1 MGCMRTFQDMSA
13 EEGLSYGLGLL
24 CRCTLPG
31 EDPAFSALFR
41 LFERLLACELPAAV
55 RAYHDAVGALLSNGD
70 RRVSGDLWKDHLLSL
85 AVHQA
90 HPFARMAAAGG
101 RDEAIV
107 ANMREELSILGQ
119 LSRLRSEDVARFA
132 FTPWQY
138 GESGLVDSYIAD
150 EALEEIY
157 VRLLSSRDWGDMTED
172 LWSFFNS
179 YGAGIFLRH
188 RAFYLE
194 DGQLAPLP
202 SAALSPLVPTT
213 LYEQERVALMEN
225 TIRFMRGDRAENALL
240 YGGGGTGKTAHVLS
254 LLHELPEVRL
264 VICQPEKEDILAL
277 ARRLGA
283 QPLRFLL
290 LLDDIVSE
298 SKAIRRLSSLLCGG
312 RALPDNVL
320 LYATSREAPGPA
332 SLFSLLLSF
341 PYPNLA
347 DFTHLVTELLEADGI
362 QADSQALHSA
372 CVDHQVDARERLTFP
387 GAIRVA
393 EAYKA

>member
-1 MGCMRTFQDMSA
+1 M
-13 EEGLSYGLGLL
+13 
-24 CRCTLPG
+24 
-31 EDPAFSALFR
+31 
-41 LFERLLACELPAAV
+41 
-55 RAYHDAVGALLSNGD
+55 
-70 RRVSGDLWKDHLLSL
+70 
-85 AVHQA
+85 
-90 HPFARMAAAGG
+90 
-101 RDEAIV
+101 
-107 ANMREELSILGQ
+107 
-119 LSRLRSEDVARFA
+119 
-132 FTPWQY
+132 
-138 GESGLVDSYIAD
+138 
-150 EALEEIY
+150 
-157 VRLLSSRDWGDMTED
+157 
-172 LWSFFNS
+172 
-179 YGAGIFLRH
+179 
-188 RAFYLE
+188 
-194 DGQLAPLP
+194 
-202 SAALSPLVPTT
+202 
-213 LYEQERVALMEN
+213 
-225 TIRFMRGDRAENALL
+225 
-240 YGGGGTGKTAHVLS
+240 
-254 LLHELPEVRL
+254 
-264 VICQPEKEDILAL
+264 